1 MPEVVQMDE
10 TSFEKAGSHVEFC
23 EGMNETQF
31 WRYLHKIVARHSNKP
46 AKPLADACTML
57 QAFKILC

>member
-1 MPEVVQMDE
+1 MDE

-31 WRYLHKIVARHSNKP
+31 WRYLHKIVARHLNKP